1 MKQTQAIYLT
11 FPASTVSAVATAN
24 INIPFTVE
32 TIHVKSMNYQAGTN
46 GTTKNVVV
54 ESNIGFN
61 APFGIV
67 NQDQTYSSP
76 ALQDVEIKL
85 RNPQYIQGIYTFTLR
100 LMSGALAPTTN
111 AGAAI
116 DNLAMVVEFNSPEE
130 TR

>member
-11 FPASTVSAVATAN
+11 FTATPVATAY
-24 INIPFTVE
+24 ISVPFVVE
-32 TIHVKSMNYQAGTN
+32 TIHIKSMNYQAGTN
-46 GTTKNVVV
+46 GTTKNVIV

-85 RNPQYIQGIYTFTLR
+85 LNPQFIQGYYTFTLK
-100 LMSGALAPTTN
+100 LMSGAVATTTN
-111 AGAAI
+111 AGAATDYLGMI
-116 DNLAMVVEFNSPEE
+116 VEFNGVNESINK
-130 TR
+130 